1 MMPDMPYAHAVPDP
15 LERVT
20 NLLALLL
27 ESRTSL
33 TLQQISDQL
42 VDWYAGN
49 PTAVRAA
56 FERDKAMLRDI
67 GVPIETEVLG
77 GDQAGQTAYRLD
89 RDRYELRGLDLAEDE
104 RHALQLAVA
113 AVRSDVGQE
122 GVWKLGGSVGSTA
135 PVRAD
140 LPAMAALPVLRS
152 ASSQH
157 VAVELTYHGT
167 VRRLDPYG
175 LLLRNGFWY
184 VIGFDHVRGEVRTF
198 RVDRIDGDVQVLDG
212 VLFERPAG
220 FDPGAAFPDDP
231 KALGDRGEHA
241 VVLIDAVIAPALE
254 RELGAAA
261 VLGRRADGGIEMVV
275 PCSNIDAFRSWVI
288 GLGTHAEVI
297 GPADVRAA
305 VVSWLRLIAD
315 RVPA

>member
-1 MMPDMPYAHAVPDP
+1 MPDP

-20 NLLALLL
+20 NLLAILL
-27 ESRTSL
+27 ESRRAL

-42 VDWYAGN
+42 SEWYTGN
-49 PTAVRAA
+49 AVAVRAS

-89 RDRYELRGLDLAEDE
+89 RERYELRGLDLDDDE
-104 RHALQLAVA
+104 RHALQVAVA

-122 GVWKLGGSVGSTA
+122 GIWKLGGAVGGSS
-135 PVRAD
+135 PVRAE
-140 LPAMAALPVLRS
+140 LPALVALPVLRS

-167 VRRLDPYG
+167 TRRLDPYG

-184 VIGFDHVRGEVRTF
+184 VIGFDHVRAEIRTF
-198 RVDRIDGDVQVLDG
+198 RVDRIEGEVELLEDQQ
-212 VLFERPAG
+212 FERPAG

-231 KALGDRGEHA
+231 KALGDRDERA
-241 VVLIDAVIAPALE
+241 TVRVDADIATSLE

-261 VLGRRADGGIEMVV
+261 VLTRHENGGIEIGV
-275 PCSNIDAFRSWVI
+275 PCSNLDAFRSWLI
-288 GLGTHAEVI
+288 GLGVHAEVT
-297 GPADVRAA
+297 GPPEVRAA
-305 VVSWLRLIAD
+305 IVEWLQALAADASAVSS
-315 RVPA
+315 